1 MAAFAEESISA
12 AIRDSMSLV
21 GVEELKK
28 EQSQAI
34 RSFVSGRDVFVALP
48 TGYGKSYCYALLPLV
63 FDCLRATTH
72 KSIVICVSP
81 LTALMADQRGKFTT
95 KRIVAE
101 FVGELQQDIDAME
114 NVRTGQCQL
123 VYISPESILRNPQWR
138 EILLTSVYKE
148 NLVGLV
154 IDEAHCI
161 TKW

>member
-1 MAAFAEESISA
+1 MAAFSEESISA
-12 AIRDSMSLV
+12 AITDSMSLV
-21 GVEELKK
+21 GVEEPKK

-48 TGYGKSYCYALLPLV
+48 TGYGKSFCYALLPLV
-63 FDCLRATTH
+63 FDRLRAATH

-81 LTALMADQRGKFTT
+81 LTALMADQREKFTT
-95 KRIVAE
+95 KGIAAE
-101 FVGELQQDIDAME
+101 FVGELQQDINAMD

-138 EILLTSVYKE
+138 EMLLTSAYKE